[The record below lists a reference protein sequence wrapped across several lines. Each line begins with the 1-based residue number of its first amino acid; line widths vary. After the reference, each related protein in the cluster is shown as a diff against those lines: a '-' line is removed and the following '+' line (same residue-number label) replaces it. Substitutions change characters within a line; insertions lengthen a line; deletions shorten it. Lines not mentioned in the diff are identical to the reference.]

1 MLLLVFSQ
9 LHYPVQL
16 EIVLLHLLQECRL
29 MNDSPQT
36 KLLIHDTC
44 RAASIFGGIL
54 PGFIANHIG
63 HFNVMVFIAFL
74 SGFLILAYWLPKSP
88 FTHPLVL
95 LSDFAVFHGLASSEF
110 VSLMTHCVV
119 VLWDGKVE
127 QLGPELGA
135 FMFVIAIAYVLIGAN
150 FVADSYFRA
159 LAGLPILGAI
169 AESVSIGS
177 KASLPLPVLS

>member
-1 MLLLVFSQ
+1 
-9 LHYPVQL
+9 
-16 EIVLLHLLQECRL
+16 

-135 FMFVIAIAYVLIGAN
+135 FMFVIAIA
-150 FVADSYFRA
+150 A